1 MSEKKSSRL
10 FITDIARDGRGVS
23 KTESELAPG
32 MRRFFLCLKNNIGKL
47 LSVNIMMVIGNFPLL
62 FIIIAL
68 AGYTQENYLLPHS
81 GFLQNLLPHITASG
95 QLGPLEMSQI
105 AIEGMMHNTLAPTVL
120 TYVFFGIGA
129 LALLMRSY
137 FKKKGGDGFSP
148 AKAGTLLPLFAA
160 FTIIS
165 AVISAIVVTLCNTV
179 PLYVD
184 FKVFGWSNENPLLW
198 SALSARFLSGMLTS
212 TILGFVVPLVV
223 VPTAKALERMKK
235 PYLWKK

>member
-1 MSEKKSSRL
+1 MQTNKARSLHIHRL
-10 FITDIARDGRGVS
+10 VLDAMLAALFFALSLFSVDLGFIKFTIAP
-23 KTESELAPG
+23 LAILIAG
-32 MRRFFLCLKNNIGKL
+32 
-47 LSVNIMMVIGNFPLL
+47 LL
-62 FIIIAL
+62 FGPVDGAVVGLIGAFLEQLVKYGFSITMPLWIFPAVVR
-68 AGYTQENYLLPHS
+68 GLL
-81 GFLQNLLPHITASG
+81 
-95 QLGPLEMSQI
+95 
-105 AIEGMMHNTLAPTVL
+105 
-120 TYVFFGIGA
+120 IGA